1 MLPHVFF
8 YIPSYGL
15 IEPASEEFTL
25 SKSFVIPLRGL
36 ILLGWAVTPTKIS
49 SRLVFL
55 M

>member
-8 YIPSYGL
+8 YKPSYGL

>member
-1 MLPHVFF
+1 MYIYLLH
-8 YIPSYGL
+8 IPSYGL

-36 ILLGWAVTPTKIS
+36 ILLGWAVTPNKIS